1 VQVLRRLL
9 PYLSRYRSG
18 LAWGAACVALANLVA
33 LAQPQV
39 LRVAVDDLYHGVTS
53 EKLGRYALIILAI
66 ALIAG
71 AFKFLMREWM
81 IGISRRIEFD
91 LRNDLFGHLQTLSVD
106 YFQRTRTG
114 EIMSR
119 ATNDLAAV
127 RELLGPG
134 IMYLLNTAI
143 VGLTCVVLMLRISP
157 RLTLLTLLPLPLVS
171 IAAQF
176 FGDRIHRRFEVIQEI
191 FAQISA
197 RVQENLSGVRVVRA
211 FTREAHEV
219 ESFARLNDE
228 YVQKNMGLIQSWG
241 IFYPAL
247 AFLSGLAALLAL
259 YLGGREVV
267 AGRITIGSFVAF
279 TVYLGMLN
287 WPMVALG
294 WVINLVQRGTA
305 SLRRLT
311 EILDERPS
319 VITRPGA
326 VRPARGRG
334 AVAFRSLTFTYPGA
348 IRPALRELC
357 IDVPAGS
364 TLALVG
370 RTGSGKSTAMALLPR
385 VFDPPVGTV
394 FVDGRDVCSLDLDGL
409 REQIGYVPQD
419 PFLFSATVA
428 ENVAYGMPDA
438 TRAEVEWA
446 AGIARLTGDVERL
459 PQGFETRVGE
469 RGVTLSG
476 GQKQRVA
483 IARALLRPAPLL
495 LLDDCLSS
503 VDTETEE
510 AILAGLRDEMRKRT
524 SIMVSHRVSS
534 VRHAD
539 VIVVLDDGK
548 AVERGTHDE
557 LLALGGFYAQLAYKQ
572 QLEAELEAS

>member
-1 VQVLRRLL
+1 MQVLRRLL

-459 PQGFETRVGE
+459 PHGFETRVGE

>member
-9 PYLSRYRSG
+9 PYLARYRYG
-18 LAWGAACVALANLVA
+18 LAWGAVCVALANLVA
-33 LAQPQV
+33 LTQPQV
-39 LRVAVDDLYHGVTS
+39 LRVAVDDLYRGVTS
-53 EKLGRYALIILAI
+53 EKLGRYALIIFAI
-66 ALIAG
+66 AIIAG
-71 AFKFLMREWM
+71 VFKFLMREWM
-81 IGISRRIEFD
+81 LGISRRIEFD
-91 LRNDLFGHLQTLSVD
+91 LRNDLFGHLQSLSVD